1 MNWTCTGL
9 QKVLKVHAS
18 LKMRK
23 WCTVVTCRCYMCLM
37 CYSHLTLLSFV
48 QSVSAVK
55 SKLIRPYGNA
65 GRVAAEHQL
74 ELAIQSN
81 SADAVEAA
89 IMDLRKIDDEAK
101 ARSNGVWGAHC
112 LRRNEIEHKLH
123 KVCVCVN
130 LSVRMCLS
138 VCLSV
143 CLCKYEHTQTH
154 SRYTHRTHA
163 HNTNTHVRAHTTT
176 RTHVHTTRTHNV
188 CV

>member
-1 MNWTCTGL
+1 MC
-9 QKVLKVHAS
+9 
-18 LKMRK
+18 
-23 WCTVVTCRCYMCLM
+23 VTCVIC
-37 CYSHLTLLSFV
+37 HLTLLSFV
-48 QSVSAVK
+48 RSVSAVKSKLIRPYGNAVK

-65 GRVAAEHQL
+65 GRVAAEHRL

-112 LRRNEIEHKLH
+112 LRRNEIEHKMH

-130 LSVRMCLS
+130 LSVRVCLC

-143 CLCKYEHTQTH
+143 CLCKYEHTHQHIDAIHTTHMHTKQT
-154 SRYTHRTHA
+154 RTCA
-163 HNTNTHVRAHTTT
+163 NTHTT

>member
-1 MNWTCTGL
+1 MC
-9 QKVLKVHAS
+9 
-18 LKMRK
+18 
-23 WCTVVTCRCYMCLM
+23 VTCVIC
-37 CYSHLTLLSFV
+37 HLTLLSFV
-48 QSVSAVK
+48 RSVSAVKSKLIRPYGNAVK

-65 GRVAAEHQL
+65 GRVAAEHRL

-112 LRRNEIEHKLH
+112 LRRNEIEHKMH

-130 LSVRMCLS
+130 LSVRVCLC

-143 CLCKYEHTQTH
+143 CLCKYEHTHQHIHAIHTTHMHTKQT
-154 SRYTHRTHA
+154 RTCA
-163 HNTNTHVRAHTTT
+163 NTHTT
-176 RTHVHTTRTHNV
+176 RTHVHTHTPTLAV
-188 CV
+188 KACT